1 MLLFFQNGHYV
12 KEREY
17 EGVGIVP
24 YDPYHNSSFVVAGN
38 IEEHV
43 LFKDNMQRK
52 LFMEQFFFKI
62 EHVLP
67 KNILTSICIV
77 CYEPRARIFT
87 VYKTIPRSF

>member
-1 MLLFFQNGHYV
+1 MGRALAASRHIEDHSPADELNVLLLFQNGHYV

-52 LFMEQFFFKI
+52 LFMGAVFPQ
-62 EHVLP
+62 
-67 KNILTSICIV
+67 N
-77 CYEPRARIFT
+77 
-87 VYKTIPRSF
+87 